1 MFWHLFVNKMKI
13 LLKNKSMLFWSLIF
27 PFVLGTFFKMA
38 LGNVGESF
46 EMGIIPIAIVDNQYY
61 RENNVLKEV
70 ISSLSKEDENQLFK
84 TEYVTKNKAQE
95 LLDNEEIDGYIL
107 LNEDDKPQ
115 MVVKTNGINQTVIK
129 SVLDQYY
136 QMSSATNQML
146 GYNPEILHNGILENL
161 YEEKNYIKD
170 DSNEKIDFSINYF
183 FTLIAMTCLYGSL
196 IGLEVIKDCEA
207 NLSKKGARMCMA
219 PVNKF
224 KIVLTG
230 LFAGYII
237 QLVALV
243 LLFLYLIYVFKVNFG
258 NQILPTVVLSVVG
271 CLAGTSLGTFIGVS
285 NRKTEGFKV
294 GVLISVIMSCCF
306 FSGMMG
312 VIDIK
317 AFFDEKFPLFAK
329 VNPINIIT
337 DGLYSLFAYDN
348 LNVYYDC
355 LTRISI
361 FSLVLI
367 ALSFVFIRRKKY
379 DSI

>member
-1 MFWHLFVNKMKI
+1 MFKHLFVNKMKI
-13 LLKNKSMLFWSLIF
+13 LLKSKAMLFWSLIF
-27 PFVLGTFFKMA
+27 PFVLGTFFQMA
-38 LGNVGESF
+38 LSNVGESF
-46 EMGIIPIAIVDNQYY
+46 EMGIIPVAVVDNQNYQ
-61 RENNVLKEV
+61 ENNVLKEV
-70 ISSLSKEDENQLFK
+70 ISSLSKKDENQLFD
-84 TEYVTKNKAQE
+84 TVYVNESKAQE
-95 LLDNEEIDGYIL
+95 LLENDEIDGYII

-115 MVVKTNGINQTVIK
+115 MVVKTNGINQTIIK
-129 SVLDQYY
+129 SVLDEYY
-136 QMSSATNQML
+136 QMSSATNQMIS
-146 GYNPEILHNGILENL
+146 YNPEIIYNGVLENL

-207 NLSKKGARMCMA
+207 NLSKKGARMCMT

-224 KIVLTG
+224 KIVLAG
-230 LFAGYII
+230 LLAGFVI
-237 QLVALV
+237 QLIALT

-258 NQILPTVVLSVVG
+258 NQILPTVVLAVVG
-271 CLAGTSLGTFIGVS
+271 CLAGTSLGTFVGVS
-285 NRKTEGFKV
+285 NRKSEGFKV

-317 AFFDEKFPLFAK
+317 VFFDEKFPLFAK

-348 LNVYYDC
+348 LTIYYNC
-355 LTRISI
+355 LIRISI
-361 FSLVLI
+361 FSFVLI
-367 ALSFVFIRRKKY
+367 ALSFMFIRRKKY